1 MDAARETPLPMI
13 RFLPN
18 PQIER
23 EIGRRLEVRRLE
35 LHLSRQVVAS
45 RSGLPHQTVVAI
57 ENGEGASLA
66 ALIAMLRAMNSLDTL
81 ESFLPGPGAKPAGG
95 EKPSP
100 TRFPA
105 GDLWKWGAAATAA
118 R

>member
-13 RFLPN
+13 RFLPD

-23 EIGRRLEVRRLE
+23 EIGRRLEARRQE

-57 ENGEGASLA
+57 ESGEGGSLTV
-66 ALIAMLRAMNSLDTL
+66 LIAMLRALNSLDTL
-81 ESFLPGPGAKPAGG
+81 ESFLPGP
-95 EKPSP
+95 EP
-100 TRFPA
+100 TRTRGNPAAETTRLPA
-105 GDLWKWGAAATAA
+105 GDLWKWGAGA
-118 R
+118 